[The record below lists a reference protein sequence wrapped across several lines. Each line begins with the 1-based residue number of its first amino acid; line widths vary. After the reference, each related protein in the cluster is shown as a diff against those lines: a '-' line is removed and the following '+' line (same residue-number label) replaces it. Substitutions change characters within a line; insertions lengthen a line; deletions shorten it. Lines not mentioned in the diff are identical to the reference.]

1 MGEAMRPSLWPWRTV
16 AALLLGVLFAA
27 GAEPR
32 VRPLPRA
39 ALTAA
44 ETLYREGVLPDGS
57 PLRGERKGSEP
68 VEGQAAACA
77 NCHRRSGFGVE
88 EGRIVIPPIN
98 GKYLFREGTIEAA
111 AMAHPGSEAL
121 TPRRSR
127 YTSETLARAIREG
140 TDPDGRKLDY
150 LMPRFALDDPTMTL
164 LISYL
169 RELSTHPAPG
179 AITDVLQFA
188 TVVTPDADPKK
199 RDAMLDVLNHFFG
212 NKNAFYRGA
221 DPPLESERRIHFRV
235 LRRWQLHVWELQG
248 APETWEAQLEQ
259 DFKADPVF
267 AVLSGVGG
275 RTWAPVHEFCERHEI
290 PCLMPNVDL
299 PVVDEKAFYPVY
311 FSRGVL
317 LEADVMAR
325 RLSTPPPDSSPSA
338 RGTDPGGVGPPPP
351 EPDTQRPIPR
361 RIVEIFRPDDIG
373 APAARALAAALAPSG
388 AQAMLRE
395 LKAKSPARELAT
407 LLREAKDADAL
418 VLWLRPAD
426 LGALPERAAFPGP
439 VLVSGLMG
447 GLERAPL
454 PASWRSTARLSY
466 PFALPAQR
474 IIAMD
479 YPLGWFKIQNIAV
492 NDERTQTDTYLACSI
507 LAEAASTMLDNFV
520 PDYLI
525 ERVEVELS
533 HRIINGYYPRLG
545 LAPGQRFASKG
556 AYFVRLIEPAGTRV
570 VADGDWLVP

>member
-1 MGEAMRPSLWPWRTV
+1 MSPSHLPWRT
-16 AALLLGVLFAA
+16 ATALLLGVLLAA

-32 VRPLPRA
+32 VMKPLPRA
-39 ALTAA
+39 ARSAA
-44 ETLYREGVLPDGS
+44 ETLYRQGILPDGS
-57 PLRGERKGSEP
+57 PLRGERKGSQP

-98 GKYLFREGTIEAA
+98 GKYLFREGKIEAA
-111 AMAHPGSEAL
+111 EMAHPGGEAL

-140 TDPDGRKLDY
+140 IDPDGRKLDY
-150 LMPRFALDDPTMTL
+150 LMPRFALDDASMTL
-164 LISYL
+164 LIGYL
-169 RELSTHPAPG
+169 RELSAHPSPG

-199 RDAMLDVLNHFFG
+199 RDAMVEVLNHFFG

-221 DPPLESERRIHFRV
+221 DPPLQSERRIHFRV
-235 LRRWQLHVWELQG
+235 LRRWQLHVWELEG
-248 APETWEAQLEQ
+248 APETWGAQLEQ

-275 RTWAPVHEFCERHEI
+275 RTWEPVHEFCEHHGI

-317 LEADVMAR
+317 LEADVVAR
-325 RLSTPPPDSSPSA
+325 RLSTPTAGSPPPVGA
-338 RGTDPGGVGPPPP
+338 AGLGEVGPPRP
-351 EPDTQRPIPR
+351 EPEMQRATPR

-373 APAARALAAALAPSG
+373 APAAQALAAALAPGG
-388 AQAMLRE
+388 AQVALRE
-395 LKAKSPARELAT
+395 LKAKAPAGELAA
-407 LLREAKDADAL
+407 LVREAKDADAL

-426 LGALPERAAFPGP
+426 LAALPDRAALPAQ
-439 VLVSGLMG
+439 VIVSGLMG
-447 GLERAPL
+447 GLEHAPL
-454 PASWRSTARLSY
+454 PASWRGPARLIY
-466 PFALPAQR
+466 PFALPTQR
-474 IIAMD
+474 IIAMN
-479 YPLGWFKIQNIAV
+479 YPLGWFRIQNITV
-492 NDERTQTDTYLACSI
+492 TDERTQTDTYLACSI

-556 AYFVRLIEPAGTRV
+556 AYLARFIEPTGTRIA
-570 VADGDWLVP
+570 ADGDWIVP